1 MPTVADFMSLPYQ
14 ECLKRRDDLA
24 WPTPAIDRPFCEY
37 GAEELERCAIPG
49 PDVQPA
55 RLPAQGPGSRNH
67 APQTLAV
74 IVADR
79 ADREVRERDGL
90 KFRLDFKAGRLH
102 APALQVLTGLSTYSG
117 WLSIDC
123 ADCSLGPDQHIK
135 QQTPLYLAAVKVRE
149 LMGEYETR
157 GPFIRNP
164 LRDFLYTGVGDGSDL
179 AKLRGSK
186 NVFMGAAWRA
196 RYRETPTSEYKYV
209 ELPSTWKK
217 FDPAAR
223 NAGLEAL
230 PAPDARAPR
239 SRK

>member
-1 MPTVADFMSLPYQ
+1 MPTVADFLALPYQ
-14 ECLKRRDDLA
+14 KCLKCLDDPE
-24 WPTPAIDRPFCEY
+24 WPTPKLKYMFCEY
-37 GAEELERCAIPG
+37 GAEEVVRYAIPG
-49 PDVQPA
+49 SDVPPA
-55 RLPAQGPGSRNH
+55 RQPAQGPGSRNH
-67 APQTLAV
+67 ASETPAV

-79 ADREVRERDGL
+79 ADRDVRERATL
-90 KFRLDFKAGRLH
+90 EFLLAFKSNQLYD
-102 APALQVLTGLSTYSG
+102 PSLQVAHGFASYSN
-117 WLSIDC
+117 WLSIAC
-123 ADCSLGPDQHIK
+123 EDCSLSVEQHIK

-196 RYRETPTSEYKYV
+196 RYRETPTSEYTYV
-209 ELPSTWKK
+209 ELRSTWEQ

-223 NAGLEAL
+223 EAVQGAL
-230 PAPDARAPR
+230 PTPTARAPR